1 MDRNQLA
8 CVAEQNSVKSV
19 NLKHQNGN
27 LKNRI
32 LAEDPKNM
40 KNIILYL
47 EDKSFH
53 KIKLFYSYN
62 LKMKKIL
69 NHYCDSFCFEKT
81 F

>member
-40 KNIILYL
+40 KNIMPVGGPLSTSNTGH
-47 EDKSFH
+47 DKMQYFFS
-53 KIKLFYSYN
+53 
-62 LKMKKIL
+62 
-69 NHYCDSFCFEKT
+69 
-81 F
+81 

>member
-32 LAEDPKNM
+32 LAEDPKNIM
-40 KNIILYL
+40 PVGGPLSTSNTGH
-47 EDKSFH
+47 DKMQYFFS
-53 KIKLFYSYN
+53 
-62 LKMKKIL
+62 
-69 NHYCDSFCFEKT
+69 
-81 F
+81 